1 MSSLIPVTDVER
13 MARAVAAS
21 KLFGVQSPEAALA
34 LMLIAQAEGRH
45 PASAAGDYH
54 IIQGRPAKKA
64 DAMLRDFLSAG
75 GKVRWIAL
83 TDDRAEAEFTHPAG
97 GTVCIAWDM
106 ARARKA
112 GLGGK
117 DMWAKFPR
125 QMLRSRVVSEGIRT
139 VFPGATSGMYVP
151 EEVSGMPSAA
161 DPMQD
166 ARVIEAEQLPAPSM
180 PEDQLQELLAGIE
193 VATDDP
199 AVREAGR
206 KALAVAREAGDRE
219 ASTRITQAA
228 LARLSALKEAA
239 Q

>member
-1 MSSLIPVTDVER
+1 MSNLIPVTDVER

-75 GKVRWIAL
+75 GKVRWVAL
-83 TDDRAEAEFTHPAG
+83 TDERAEAEFSHPAG
-97 GTVCIAWDM
+97 GTVSIAWDM

-117 DMWAKFPR
+117 DMWGKFPR

-151 EEVSGMPSAA
+151 EEAPDMPAV

-166 ARVIEAEQLPAPSM
+166 ARIIEAEQLPAPAM
-180 PEDQLQELLAGIE
+180 PEDQLLSLIATIE
-193 VATDDP
+193 SAPDDP
-199 AVREAGR
+199 TVREAGR
-206 KALAVAREAGDRE
+206 KALAVAREAGDRD
-219 ASTRITQAA
+219 ASARITQAA
-228 LARLSALKEAA
+228 LTRLSALKEAA
-239 Q
+239 E